1 MFGLNSHG
9 ATPLKAISINNNSG
23 QGVQELRGPNG
34 IKYINCETGIGT
46 SDTSYSPLITT
57 EQTYQ
62 QSTTTG
68 GGDPTYN
75 IQVFGI
81 IYFNEPVNNNNVIN
95 GITLNVGDYLYIDP
109 AETHRFKNLQGT
121 EIERV
126 QITAVDNA
134 NNRVQYFAY
143 DYDFTGIN
151 TNGEG
156 LVNSGLGG
164 VKLFTR
170 AVEEPV
176 ATPTTWTITGLSGNK
191 STSLAQSLGLAQGTP
206 TTDNDITGRQRD
218 TYTISTETIL
228 KLRFEQS
235 ATGYSGSAE
244 MILTI
249 PAGETAT
256 VYTEDVYGLGQLDIS
271 SGTVTTGGK
280 GIIQQTSDWPQPA
293 NEYPDYSWLLTSILR
308 A

>member
-23 QGVQELRGPNG
+23 QGIQELRGPNS
-34 IKYINCETGIGT
+34 IEYINCETGIGT
-46 SDTSYSPLITT
+46 SDTSYSSLITT
-57 EQTYQ
+57 EQTFQ

-75 IQVFGI
+75 IQVFGN
-81 IYFNEPVNNNNVIN
+81 IYFEEPINNNNVIN
-95 GITLNVGDYLYIDP
+95 GIALSVGDYLYIDP
-109 AETHRFKNLQGT
+109 AETYRFKNLQGT
-121 EIERV
+121 EIEKV
-126 QITAVDNA
+126 QITAVDNV

-151 TNGEG
+151 TNGDG
-156 LVNSGLGG
+156 LVTSGLGG
-164 VKLFTR
+164 VKLFTS

-176 ATPTTWTITGLSGNK
+176 APTTWTIEGLSGNK
-191 STSLAQSLGLAQGTP
+191 PESLAKSLGLAQGTP
-206 TTDNDITGRQRD
+206 TADTWAIYHRD

-228 KLRFEQS
+228 RLRFGQP
-235 ATGYSGSAE
+235 ATGYQKLAE

-249 PAGETAT
+249 PVGGAVK
-256 VYTEDVYGLGQLDIS
+256 VYTREGSLGKLQIS
-271 SGTVTTGGK
+271 SGTVTAGGK
-280 GIIQQTSDWPQPA
+280 GIIQQTRDWPQPDL
-293 NEYPDYSWLLTSILR
+293 EHPDYSWVLVSILR